1 MKYAIYTEILC
12 WLRLEQSHTGTH
24 THSTGPRDLPETVHQ
39 LWNPHL
45 SPALFLPLILFS
57 PNLPQKATR
66 SPQSLTTGGNE
77 GYRIFA
83 LLLGVQ

>member
-24 THSTGPRDLPETVHQ
+24 STGPKDLPETVHQ
-39 LWNPHL
+39 LWNSHL
-45 SPALFLPLILFS
+45 SPAMFLPLIVFS

-66 SPQSLTTGGNE
+66 SPE
-77 GYRIFA
+77 
-83 LLLGVQ
+83 